1 MRWSRLAAWAG
12 LALWLGAAQAGKDPA
27 WWLERM
33 TESAHNTNYQ
43 GVVLYRS
50 GDMMETLR
58 LVHRFEDGE
67 VRERIFSMTGEPRE
81 ILRKNDEVTC
91 IIPREKKITIDR
103 VGGQSLFPV
112 LPAGGIEQLKAH
124 YELHDLGK
132 TRVAGRQCQGI
143 RIQPKDDYRYGYQIW
158 LDEQTAVPVKMTLV
172 DMNGRMLEQ
181 VLFTQV
187 DFPEQI
193 SDEALLPELDHKDY
207 KLFTH
212 DLTPM
217 ERGGESRWD
226 LSAVPPGFK
235 LTLRDVRELPDGI
248 GTIEHLML
256 SDGLS
261 SVSIYSTSMT
271 PLGAGNEGHGGMGAL
286 HSYGRMIG
294 DFHITVL
301 GEVPARTVEM
311 IGTGIR
317 LNPAADSAAP

>member
-1 MRWSRLAAWAG
+1 MRLARLMLGAG
-12 LALWLGAAQAGKDPA
+12 LCLALGLANAGTDPA
-27 WWLERM
+27 EWLKRM
-33 TESAHNTNYQ
+33 SEAARNTNYQ
-43 GVVLYRS
+43 GVVIYRS
-50 GDMMETLR
+50 GDMMETMR
-58 LVHRFEDGE
+58 LVHRYKDGE

-81 ILRKNDEVTC
+81 ILRKDDEVTC

-103 VGGQSLFPV
+103 VGGQSLFPE
-112 LPAGGIEQLKAH
+112 LPEGRIEELKAH
-124 YELHDLGK
+124 YEFQDLGT

-143 RIQPKDDYRYGYQIW
+143 RIQPKDEFRYGYQIW

-172 DMNGRMLEQ
+172 DMHGRMLEQ

-187 DFPEQI
+187 DFPAEI
-193 SDEALLPELDHKDY
+193 SDQALLPELDHKDY

-217 ERGGESRWD
+217 ERGGKSRWD

-235 LTLRDVRELPDGI
+235 LTGRDLRELPGGDGS
-248 GTIEHLML
+248 IEHLML

-261 SVSIYSTSMT
+261 SVSIYSTSMS
-271 PLGAGNEGHGGMGAL
+271 PMGKASEGMGGMGAL
-286 HSYGRMIG
+286 HSFGRMIG

-311 IGTGIR
+311 IGEGIR
-317 LNPAADSAAP
+317 PADAQP